1 MFCAPI
7 VGGLPMSPTKRTR
20 NSLRI
25 LRKVATEEDQI
36 ARTLPSPTEDSHC
49 RYRTLLPIHSSNST
63 CALRL
68 EQHHSQG
75 PMPAD
80 CTRRCTGSKVRTQ
93 APALEIESSY
103 SVSWYSLL
111 NLVELS

>member
-1 MFCAPI
+1 MFCGPI
-7 VGGLPMSPTKRTR
+7 EGTLPMSPTNCTR
-20 NSLRI
+20 NSLRL
-25 LRKVATEEDQI
+25 LRKVAECANLYYNIRRPTEANLDLH
-36 ARTLPSPTEDSHC
+36 RTLP
-49 RYRTLLPIHSSNST
+49 PIHSYDST

-93 APALEIESSY
+93 AHALEIESSY
-103 SVSWYSLL
+103 SVS
-111 NLVELS
+111 